1 MGDLIIKPASSGSL
15 KIQDQAGTNF
25 ITTGTSAGLT
35 LDSGVTFPAGHVIQV
50 VQSTKKDTDSTTST
64 SYTTITGT
72 DQNGNGSVFS
82 ASITPKQ
89 TGSYILI
96 HTTLHMGSSDAYTIM
111 FGIQRDGTILETTS
125 GTSIESMAMQYSANV
140 TASSH
145 NMNFQYLDKNAS
157 ATAGTTITYRPVMK
171 TNVGTMYVNR
181 ISSNANATNMS
192 TFILYEISV

>member
-1 MGDLIIKPASSGSL
+1 MATFKINGKNFATQSG
-15 KIQDQAGTNF
+15 
-25 ITTGTSAGLT
+25 TGEATIHS
-35 LDSGVTFPAGHVIQV
+35 DVVFPAGHVIQV
-50 VQSTKKDTDSTTST
+50 VQSTKKDTDSGTSST
-64 SYTTITGT
+64 YETITGT
-72 DQNGNGSVFS
+72 DQDGSGSVFS

-96 HTTLHMGSSDAYTIM
+96 HTTLHMGSSDAYTLM

-125 GTSIESMAMQYSANV
+125 GTSLQSMAMQYSASV

-157 ATAGTTITYRPVMK
+157 ATAGTAITYRPVMK
-171 TNVGTMYVNR
+171 TNAGTMYINR